1 MSTLFIV
8 IGRGECV
15 SSDGGMGDGSRFAGR
30 DGEFWVPAAVA
41 GGTIA
46 VECHG
51 GGVEEDA
58 LYFGWIV
65 RCLDRR
71 DFCGIE
77 YFQ

>member
-8 IGRGECV
+8 ISDGQQGRVRFGECV

-30 DGEFWVPAAVA
+30 EGEFWVPAAVA

-51 GGVEEDA
+51 GGVGEDA
-58 LYFGWIV
+58 LYLGG
-65 RCLDRR
+65 L
-71 DFCGIE
+71 
-77 YFQ
+77 

>member
-1 MSTLFIV
+1 MSSSFIV
-8 IGRGECV
+8 IHRRRHQTGGRGECV

-51 GGVEEDA
+51 GGVGEDA

-65 RCLDRR
+65 RSRWA
-71 DFCGIE
+71 
-77 YFQ
+77 

>member
-1 MSTLFIV
+1 
-8 IGRGECV
+8 
-15 SSDGGMGDGSRFAGR
+15 MGDGSRFAGR

-51 GGVEEDA
+51 GGVGEDA

-65 RCLDRR
+65 RSRWA
-71 DFCGIE
+71 
-77 YFQ
+77 

>member
-8 IGRGECV
+8 IRHQTGGRGECV

-30 DGEFWVPAAVA
+30 EGEFWVPAAVA

-51 GGVEEDA
+51 GGVGEECFVLWVDCE
-58 LYFGWIV
+58 V
-65 RCLDRR
+65 
-71 DFCGIE
+71 
-77 YFQ
+77 

>member
-1 MSTLFIV
+1 M
-8 IGRGECV
+8 
-15 SSDGGMGDGSRFAGR
+15 
-30 DGEFWVPAAVA
+30 PAAVA

-51 GGVEEDA
+51 GSGEDA

-65 RCLDRR
+65 RCQDGR